1 MSETATE
8 DAVAAPP
15 ATDEPAE
22 DQEQTETQPAPT
34 QQNII
39 PKHEAIAQVVKAND
53 RYREARQTVKNVEER
68 IQDELDEMP
77 AYKEFTDAEAVLAQ
91 KKENLRIACLS
102 NGELNNLKEQLAE
115 EKAERKTRFQ
125 HLKSIL
131 WKFAMDYGVR
141 SVQLD
146 PALDDENREIKLEGK
161 LGRKLKEQGELP
173 LR

>member
-1 MSETATE
+1 MSDTATE
-8 DAVAAPP
+8 APAEAP
-15 ATDEPAE
+15 ATEAE
-22 DQEQTETQPAPT
+22 ATQPEGQAPAPHQET
-34 QQNII
+34 LI
-39 PKHEAIAQVVKAND
+39 PKHEAIAQIVKAKD
-53 RYREARQTVKNVEER
+53 RYDEAKQTVKNVEER
-68 IQDELDEMP
+68 IQDELDEME
-77 AYKEFTDAEAVLAQ
+77 AYKEFKAAEATLAQ

-115 EKAERKTRFQ
+115 EKAERKSRFQ

-131 WKFAMDYGVR
+131 WKYATDYSVR